1 MKKII
6 RTNNLQKALE
16 DYDAL
21 KGQAVSYVSVLPV
34 SPDIRNSV
42 YCKQTTTDV
51 EDSLNITVESLIQDY
66 AEETETADHYVIP
79 VTYTVEY
86 LGIAVRAIEVSG
98 DVAIMYEDEDFTTAL
113 AASFNL
119 EDKYTFAV
127 TTHVTEM
134 AYYMGDVTNQTLH
147 PVVSF
152 GVIAEV
158 NKRIDVVERELDT
171 KVDVSALV
179 QLDTKIDNSYNTLD
193 NKIDNSFN
201 TLDTKIDNN
210 YNTLD
215 NKIDNEISNLAVN
228 FTTNNLVANVAT
240 VNNAVIGNAQV
251 NNFDVSSIIA
261 NGSTGTD
268 GQVLGKV
275 NGNVEWFSPSLDTND
290 FKVNYLTVNNDA
302 TVNGN
307 NFTHKGFDV
316 TSMTV
321 ISEADYNNLGWEY
334 RNSALYMT
342 TPNGNMYF
350 HGIRYAATYVP
361 PKTYTA
367 YVDLPLMANNKTTLT
382 TSTLTFTSGAVTNS
396 FVNGGAYNGI
406 KEKSPFVDGWNN
418 SAPIG
423 TQANT
428 GSIITNADKLYITNA
443 ACMYSYCENLTDTF
457 ITNPSLITGA
467 PANYDPMKYCTNMH
481 GAFECCYNFNQPIT
495 IPDSVIDASNML
507 RTDSLFNQPVI
518 IPNGVRNVSFML
530 SNCFNFNQPITI
542 PDSVIDATTFLGYP
556 YGSNPPR
563 RGFIFNQ
570 PITIGNNVEN
580 MFFSFAACSN
590 FNQSITIPSSV
601 TNLYLTF
608 SWCNTLKNSSV
619 PIHIS
624 HNIALG
630 NTSNYIYNMLV
641 NGGCG
646 ITFDP
651 SRILNDA

>member
-21 KGQAVSYVSVLPV
+21 KGQAVSYVSELPV
-34 SPDIRNSV
+34 SPNIRNSV

-51 EDSLNITVESLIQDY
+51 EDSLNVTVESLIQDY

-86 LGIAVRAIEVSG
+86 LGIAVRAIEVSS
-98 DVAIMYEDEDFTTAL
+98 DAAIMYEDADFTTAL
-113 AASFNL
+113 AATFNL
-119 EDKYTFAV
+119 EDKYIFAV

-134 AYYMGDVTNQTLH
+134 AYYMGDVTNQVLH

-158 NKRIDVVERELDT
+158 NKRIDVVERELDD
-171 KVDVSALV
+171 KADVSVIV
-179 QLDTKIDNSYNTLD
+179 QLDN
-193 NKIDNSFN
+193 
-201 TLDTKIDNN
+201 KIDNN

-240 VNNAVIGNAQV
+240 VNNASIDNAQV

-261 NGSTGTD
+261 NGSSGSD

-290 FKVNYLTVNNDA
+290 FKVNYLTVNNGA
-302 TVNGN
+302 NINSN
-307 NFTHKGFDV
+307 NFKHRGFDV

-321 ISEADYNNLGWEY
+321 ISEDDYNNLGWEY

-342 TPNGNMYF
+342 YPNGNMYF
-350 HGIRYAATYVP
+350 YGIKYAATSML
-361 PKTYTA
+361 KTYTA
-367 YVDLPLMANNKTTLT
+367 YVDLPNMAVVKQTLT
-382 TSTLTFTSGAVTNS
+382 TSTLTFTSGAVTNN
-396 FVNGGAYNGI
+396 FVNNGAYNGI
-406 KEKSPFVDGWNN
+406 KDRTPFVDDWNN

-423 TQANT
+423 TQAND
-428 GSIITNADKLYITNA
+428 GSIITNANELYITNA
-443 ACMYSYCENLTDTF
+443 ESMYRQCMNITDTF

-467 PANYDPMKYCTNMH
+467 PANYNPLKYCTDMSYMFYI
-481 GAFECCYNFNQPIT
+481 AKNFNQPIT
-495 IPDSVIDASNML
+495 IPDSVTNIYSILGSRGQFGMK
-507 RTDSLFNQPVI
+507 FNSPVI
-518 IPNGVRNVSFML
+518 IGNNVTNMGYAF
-530 SNCFNFNQPITI
+530 SNCNEFNQPITI
-542 PDSVIDATTFLGYP
+542 PDSVTAIHSMLEG
-556 YGSNPPR
+556 
-563 RGFIFNQ
+563 RGLEMKFNSTV
-570 PITIGNNVEN
+570 TIGKGITN
-580 MFFSFAACSN
+580 M
-590 FNQSITIPSSV
+590 
-601 TNLYLTF
+601 TNAFYNCIALA
-608 SWCNTLKNSSV
+608 SSSV

-624 HNIALG
+624 HEIALG
-630 NTSNYIYNMLV
+630 DTSNYIYNSLV
-641 NGGCG
+641 NGLTG
-646 ITFDP
+646 ITFAP